1 MSTSQHT
8 ISEEKRAEIRRSW
21 PQLDAELPDM
31 IKRMDRLREAAEEQS
46 LCGQLRQAV
55 HRSGLTL
62 NEVAER
68 IGLHPDVLSDWLQG
82 IHNLRSDV
90 MDRIAQAVG
99 AHVSVT
105 VGERSTESADAK
117 VN

>member
-1 MSTSQHT
+1 MSTTQHT
-8 ISEEKRAEIRRSW
+8 ISEEKMADIRRSW

-31 IKRMDRLREAAEEQS
+31 VERMERMREASHERS

-55 HRSGLTL
+55 HHSGLTL
-62 NEVAER
+62 SDVADR

-90 MDRIAQAVG
+90 LDRIAQAVS
-99 AHVSVT
+99 ANVSVT
-105 VGERSTESADAK
+105 VGERKHDTAQAK
-117 VN
+117 